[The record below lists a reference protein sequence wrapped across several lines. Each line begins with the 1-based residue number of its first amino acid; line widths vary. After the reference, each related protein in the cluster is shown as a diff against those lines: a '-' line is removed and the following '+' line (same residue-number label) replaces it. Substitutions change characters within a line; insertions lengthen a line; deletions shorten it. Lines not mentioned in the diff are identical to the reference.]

1 MTKTIKITKDGATRN
16 KIIGSEEGLRAVLD
30 GLKVTNLAI
39 QKNGEYFDVA
49 DFDALEDGGQYTLG
63 DAQPQ
68 QGTGEK
74 CFIFLFGYC

>member
-1 MTKTIKITKDGATRN
+1 MDSKLPTW
-16 KIIGSEEGLRAVLD
+16 
-30 GLKVTNLAI
+30 
-39 QKNGEYFDVA
+39 QKNGEYFDIA

-74 CFIFLFGYC
+74 CFRFFVRLLLNLFKSSLANK